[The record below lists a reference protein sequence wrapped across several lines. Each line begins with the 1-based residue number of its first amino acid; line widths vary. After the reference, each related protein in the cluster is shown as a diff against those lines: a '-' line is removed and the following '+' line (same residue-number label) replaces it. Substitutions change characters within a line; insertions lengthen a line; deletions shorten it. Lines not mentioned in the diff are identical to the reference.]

1 MNDKARQLFEY
12 LLAVNNLRFN
22 VIRDYSE
29 YDKSWN
35 KQSLEDYEGDVFL
48 YGEGN
53 DVEAVLEIHRQ
64 RITADV
70 LTPPQPDK
78 TIKEWITYPYNKENQ
93 LPQTPDPKVLLKD
106 GEKVEVKFEE
116 DRTRLRLFSEWKKEW
131 QVWAKEVIR
140 MKKVQSL
147 YELFFRIHQDFQ
159 KEGEGLELLL
169 GKTLFTWKHEVGNIH
184 HPLFTTKL
192 DIELDTDKGIITV
205 KPTNQG
211 YKLELNILSG
221 VSLPNIEGI
230 QNIGRLARYM
240 DVIEDDVRDL
250 SSQFMQLVDA
260 AGRTA
265 LNGEALLPSKDAVA
279 HLDEYV
285 ILLRKK
291 DNQVLKNDL
300 EQIIEVMQQED
311 YPVPATIDSIVGNEL
326 SEETMSNM
334 KWTEVGT
341 DLYFPLA
348 ANEEQKDI
356 ARRLATNYGLTV
368 QGPPGTGKTHTIAN
382 IVSHLLAHGKK
393 VLITSQKEN
402 PLKVLKDKIPEEIRD
417 LCVPV
422 LGGGRDSLREI
433 ETSIRMISEK
443 LGNASTKKLE
453 TEIIRSKEELDN
465 SRRKEAEFKSQL
477 LEYSKSE
484 KTEIEYKGNLIT
496 KADAAKMLIEEQL
509 EFKWIQDKIHINTDF
524 PLSEHEFKLL
534 WELRGKVQ
542 KADLYL
548 KQSILP
554 KTDLLKSPE
563 EMKKWL
569 NLGQN
574 LKHKHESAVFHTEK
588 VKFPIEQEFAVTIR
602 EQLSAIISMQEY
614 LKEDTAS
621 HKILD
626 DILAGETR
634 KERWINFLNDIK
646 SINNEMALINS
657 SIISFDIE
665 LPNKSD
671 YELESDV
678 YVLGERLRQN
688 KKPNAVFALTKG
700 KNAKYLWQTP
710 IINSKPVT
718 NVQEIE
724 ILQQHLLLKKKKAEV
739 VRTWNANLDEVN
751 GEFIDIEDKRII
763 SSIAK
768 KIASFENIINL
779 ANNIE
784 KFKRTSNRLSLENP
798 NWLDY
803 KLYSEML
810 KITDFV
816 FDVLNY
822 NEWEKDYTLYKGKLE
837 NTLKVQNTHP
847 IIQTLIQALQ
857 DQDETKW
864 ASILN
869 ELSVLRVKQ
878 EKVFQFVSFIYRVE
892 PQAPQTVIM
901 ITELLGKEAE
911 MPQNPHK
918 AWKLKSIYDWMIENQ
933 EFEAE
938 RIEAQIKTEQ
948 EYQKKLITSIVSNST
963 WLNQINRITES
974 QKRAL
979 VAWKNFIKRYGKGTG
994 NNKRYL
1000 ADARQEMEKAQS
1012 AIPVWIMPVNQVIE
1026 NFPVYNEKFDVI
1038 IFDESSQCD
1047 IMSVPVLLRGE
1058 KIVVVGDDE
1067 QISPYGIGT
1076 KDSEIEELIQ
1086 RYLEGVPNK
1095 RLFDHK
1101 ISLYEI
1107 ADQIFPKS
1115 GRLMLK
1121 EHFRCVPEIIQFSND
1136 LSYGGQMVPLRL
1148 PFEKEKIDPP
1158 VLAIK
1163 VENGYATEGSTMV
1176 NEPEADKIVEDIKT
1190 IISDPKYDDQTI
1202 GVITLQGTKQAA
1214 LIENKIREKIS
1225 ESEFVKRKIICGN
1238 AYSLQGD
1245 ERDIVFLSMVVA
1257 GNRRFVSMTKKDQQ
1271 QTFNVAASR
1280 AKNQM
1285 RLYHSVELDDLKK
1298 DCYRYKLLSYC
1309 KNPSRVNDII
1319 ENLEAKCDSTF
1330 EIDVLRMIA
1339 AKGYKV
1345 QPQVKVGKY
1354 RIDFV
1359 IEGIRDRLAI
1369 ECDGE
1374 RWHGPERWEEDMQR
1388 QYDLER
1394 AGWKFWRVR
1403 GRQFYYD
1410 PVAAMKSL
1418 WEKLQELGIEPNLVE
1433 NSVELQDQKETRP
1446 KIERV
1451 TLKPRHSVK
1460 CIKPVIE
1467 KKETKDQ
1474 YVKAQSGK
1482 IELALTDF
1490 PEPTKGKVEQI
1501 ALFDEEIKI
1510 NMSDQP
1516 YEKFSLN
1523 NFFKQRSLKV
1533 IDQREK
1539 GGNLWVVGGDELESL
1554 MEELD
1559 RMGIKFNFTQKG
1571 SKSTNY
1577 LPGWYSLFK
1586 N

>member
-22 VIRDYSE
+22 VIRDYTE

-35 KQSLEDYEGDVFL
+35 KQSLEEYGEDVFL
-48 YGEGN
+48 FGKGKDE
-53 DVEAVLEIHRQ
+53 EAVLEIHRQ
-64 RITADV
+64 KLTTDV

-78 TIKEWITYPYNKENQ
+78 KIKEWITYSYNKESQ
-93 LPQTPDPKVLLKD
+93 QPKVPDPKVVIKD
-106 GEKVEVKFEE
+106 NEKVQVNFEDDTSRVK
-116 DRTRLRLFSEWKKEW
+116 LFSEWKNEW
-131 QVWAKEVIR
+131 YKWAEEVTR

-169 GKTLFTWKHEVGNIH
+169 GETLFTWKHEVGTIN

-192 DIELDTDKGIITV
+192 DIELDTDKGVITV

-221 VSLPNIEGI
+221 ISLPNMEGI
-230 QNIGRLARYM
+230 QNIGRLARYK
-240 DVIEDDVRDL
+240 DVLEEDVKDL

-260 AGRTA
+260 GGRTSDK
-265 LNGEALLPSKDAVA
+265 GETLLPSKNAVG
-279 HLDEYV
+279 HLEEFV

-300 EQIIEVMQQED
+300 EQIIDLMQEED
-311 YPVPATIDSIVGNEL
+311 YPVPATIDSIVGNKIN
-326 SEETMSNM
+326 EETIHNL
-334 KWTEVGT
+334 KWDEVGT

-402 PLKVLKDKIPEEIRD
+402 PLKVLKNKIPEEIRD

-433 ETSIRMISEK
+433 EKSIRTISEK
-443 LGNASTKKLE
+443 LGNASTEKLKA
-453 TEIIRSKEELDN
+453 EIAQSKEELDK
-465 SRRKEAEFKSQL
+465 SRRKEAKLKNQL

-484 KTEIEYKGNLIT
+484 RTEIEYKGNVMT
-496 KADAAKMLIEEQL
+496 KADAAKMLFEESL
-509 EFKWIQDKIHINTDF
+509 DYKWILDKIQLNANLPISEEEFQSLWILRARLKKENLNLKEYILPETDF
-524 PLSEHEFKLL
+524 
-534 WELRGKVQ
+534 
-542 KADLYL
+542 
-548 KQSILP
+548 
-554 KTDLLKSPE
+554 LKSPE

-569 NLGQN
+569 NLGRD
-574 LKHKHESAVFHTEK
+574 LKHKNDIAIVHTDK
-588 VKFPIEQEFAVTIR
+588 VRFPIEKEYAQMLK
-602 EQLSAIISMQEY
+602 EQLLAI
-614 LKEDTAS
+614 LAHKVFLAEDSAS

-634 KERWINFLNDIK
+634 KERWVTFLNEMK
-646 SINNEMALINS
+646 TTNLEMASINS
-657 SIISFDIE
+657 SIISYDIQ
-665 LPNKSD
+665 LPNKTD
-671 YELESDV
+671 FELEADIH
-678 YVLGERLRQN
+678 VLGERLRQN
-688 KKPNAVFALTKG
+688 KKPNAVFGLTKG
-700 KNAKYLWQTP
+700 KNARYLWQTP
-710 IINSKPVT
+710 TINGQPVR
-718 NVQEIE
+718 NIEEIE
-724 ILQQHLLLKKKKAEV
+724 VLQQHLLLKKKKQNA
-739 VRTWNANLDEVN
+739 VRTWNANLDEVS
-751 GEFIDIEDKRII
+751 GEFIEYEDKRLI
-763 SSIAK
+763 SSIDK
-768 KIASFENIINL
+768 KIDEFENIISF
-779 ANNIE
+779 ADKIE
-784 KFKRTSNRLSLENP
+784 KFMDTVNRLNLRNK
-798 NWLDY
+798 NWLSYDFY
-803 KLYSEML
+803 KELYN
-810 KITDFV
+810 ITEFV

-822 NEWEKDYTLYKGKLE
+822 NEWKLDYSLYEEKLANAHKE
-837 NTLKVQNTHP
+837 QNMHP
-847 IIQTLIQALQ
+847 IMKTLLQ
-857 DQDETKW
+857 VLNEEDENRW
-864 ASILN
+864 ASILT
-869 ELSVLRVKQ
+869 ELSTLRSTKEEVLEFYNLLSRLEQ
-878 EKVFQFVSFIYRVE
+878 
-892 PQAPQTVIM
+892 QAPQTASM
-901 ITELLGKEAE
+901 IIDLMGNEIE
-911 MPQNPHK
+911 MPKNPSK
-918 AWKLKSIYDWMIENQ
+918 AWELKSLYNWMTENQ
-933 EFEAE
+933 EFEIE
-938 RIEAQIKTEQ
+938 RMEGNIKTEQ
-948 EYQKKLITSIVSNST
+948 EYQKKLIISIVSNST
-963 WLNQINRITES
+963 WLNQINRITET

-1000 ADARQEMEKAQS
+1000 TDARQEMEKAQS

-1148 PFEKEKIDPP
+1148 PFENEKIDPP

-1163 VENGYATEGSTMV
+1163 VEEGYASEGTNFV
-1176 NEPEADKIVEDIKT
+1176 NMPEAEKIVEDIET
-1190 IISDPKYDDQTI
+1190 IIDDPKYNDQTI

-1214 LIENKIREKIS
+1214 HIENRIREKIS

-1257 GNRRFVSMTKKDQQ
+1257 GNRRFVAMTKKDQQ

-1309 KNPSRVNDII
+1309 KNPTRVNDII
-1319 ENLEAKCDSTF
+1319 ENLEEQCDSPF
-1330 EIDVLRMIA
+1330 EVDVLRMIV
-1339 AKGYKV
+1339 AKGYNIK
-1345 QPQVKVGKY
+1345 PQVKVGKF

-1374 RWHGPERWEEDMQR
+1374 RWHGPEKWEEDMQR

-1410 PVAAMKSL
+1410 RVSAMESL
-1418 WEKLQELGIEPNLVE
+1418 WEKLEELGIEPNLI
-1433 NSVELQDQKETRP
+1433 D
-1446 KIERV
+1446 
-1451 TLKPRHSVK
+1451 HSEEQLV
-1460 CIKPVIE
+1460 
-1467 KKETKDQ
+1467 KKEKIPKNERLNLKARHTPVTREERIIQ
-1474 YVKAQSGK
+1474 YVSTPNGQIKFDLSGH
-1482 IELALTDF
+1482 T
-1490 PEPTKGKVEQI
+1490 EPSKGSFEQI
-1501 ALFDEEIKI
+1501 ALLEEDNKI
-1510 NMSDQP
+1510 TVADYQP
-1516 YEKFSLN
+1516 SSFSLL
-1523 NFFKQRSLKV
+1523 NFLKERKLRV

-1539 GGNLWVVGGDELESL
+1539 GGNLWVVGG
-1554 MEELD
+1554 EELD
-1559 RMGIKFNFTQKG
+1559 TLMEILDKKGVKFNFTQKG

-1577 LPGWYSLFK
+1577 LPGWYSSYRD
-1586 N
+1586 

>member
-1 MNDKARQLFEY
+1 VNEKARQLFEY

-22 VIRDYSE
+22 VIRDYTE

-35 KQSLEDYEGDVFL
+35 KQSLEEYGEDVFL
-48 YGEGN
+48 FGN
-53 DVEAVLEIHRQ
+53 GKDEEAILEIHRQ
-64 RITADV
+64 KITTDV

-78 TIKEWITYPYNKENQ
+78 KIKEWITYPYNKENQ
-93 LPQTPDPKVLLKD
+93 HPQMPDPKVVLK
-106 GEKVEVKFEE
+106 GNEKEEEKFE
-116 DRTRLRLFSEWKKEW
+116 DDSSRVKLFSEWKKDW
-131 QVWAKEVIR
+131 HDWATEVTR

-159 KEGEGLELLL
+159 REGEGLELLL
-169 GKTLFTWKHEVGNIH
+169 GETLFTWKHEVGTIH

-192 DIELDTDKGIITV
+192 DIELDTDKGVITV

-221 VSLPNIEGI
+221 ISLPNMEGI
-230 QNIGRLARYM
+230 QNIGRLARYK
-240 DVIEDDVRDL
+240 DVLEEDVKDL

-260 AGRTA
+260 GGRTSDI
-265 LNGEALLPSKDAVA
+265 GETLLPTKNAVG

-300 EQIIEVMQQED
+300 EQIIELMQEED
-311 YPVPATIDSIVGNEL
+311 YPVPATIDSIVGNQIN
-326 SEETMSNM
+326 EETIHNL
-334 KWTEVGT
+334 KWDEVGT

-433 ETSIRMISEK
+433 EKSIRTISEK
-443 LGNASTKKLE
+443 LGNASTEKLE
-453 TEIIRSKEELDN
+453 AEITRSKEELDK
-465 SRRKEAEFKSQL
+465 SRRKEAKLKSQL

-484 KTEIEYKGNLIT
+484 RTEIEYKGNVMT
-496 KADAAKMLIEEQL
+496 KADAAKMLIEEPL
-509 EFKWIQDKIHINTDF
+509 DYKWILDKIQLNTNLPISEEEF
-524 PLSEHEFKLL
+524 LSL
-534 WELRGKVQ
+534 WGLRGRLK
-542 KADLYL
+542 KEDLYL
-548 KQSILP
+548 KESILP
-554 KTDLLKSPE
+554 ETDFLKSPE

-569 NLGQN
+569 NLGRD
-574 LKHKHESAVFHTEK
+574 LKHKNDTAIVHTDK
-588 VKFPIEQEFAVTIR
+588 VRFPIEKEYAQTIK
-602 EQLSAIISMQEY
+602 EQLSAILAYKE
-614 LKEDTAS
+614 LLAEDTAS

-626 DILAGETR
+626 DILAGDTR
-634 KERWINFLNDIK
+634 KERWVTFLKEMESMNK
-646 SINNEMALINS
+646 EMASINS
-657 SIISFDIE
+657 SIISYDIN
-665 LPNKSD
+665 LPDKSD
-671 YELESDV
+671 YELEADI

-688 KKPNAVFALTKG
+688 KKPNAVFGLTKG

-710 IINSKPVT
+710 IINGQPVR
-718 NVQEIE
+718 NVEEIDV
-724 ILQQHLLLKKKKAEV
+724 LQQHLLLKKKKEEA
-739 VRTWNANLDEVN
+739 VRTWNANLDEVR
-751 GEFIDIEDKRII
+751 GEFIDHEDKRLI
-763 SSIAK
+763 SSIDK
-768 KIASFENIINL
+768 KIADFEKIISL
-779 ANNIE
+779 ADKIV
-784 KFKRTSNRLSLENP
+784 KFKEAANRLNISNE

-803 KLYSEML
+803 DFYNELY
-810 KITDFV
+810 KITGFV

-822 NEWEKDYTLYKGKLE
+822 NEWKNDYSLYEEKLE
-837 NTLKVQNTHP
+837 NALKVQNTHP
-847 IIQTLIQALQ
+847 IMKTLIQVLQ
-857 DQDETKW
+857 EQDEKRW
-864 ASILN
+864 ASILA
-869 ELSVLRVKQ
+869 EISTLRSTKEEVL
-878 EKVFQFVSFIYRVE
+878 QFHSLVSRLE
-892 PQAPQTVIM
+892 QQAPQTAAM
-901 ITELLGKEAE
+901 IIDLMRNEVE
-911 MPQNPHK
+911 MPQNPSR
-918 AWKLKSIYDWMIENQ
+918 AWELKSLYDWMTENQ
-933 EFEAE
+933 EVKAE
-938 RIEAQIKTEQ
+938 RMEGHIKAEQ
-948 EYQKKLITSIVSNST
+948 VYQKKLITSIVSNST
-963 WLNQINRITES
+963 WLNQINRITET

-1000 ADARQEMEKAQS
+1000 TDARQEMEKAQS

-1076 KDSEIEELIQ
+1076 KDAEIEELIQ

-1148 PFEKEKIDPP
+1148 PFENEKIDPP

-1163 VENGYATEGSTMV
+1163 VDEGYATEGSNFV
-1176 NEPEADKIVEDIKT
+1176 NMPEAEKIVEDIET
-1190 IISDPKYDDQTI
+1190 IISDAKYNDQTI

-1214 LIENKIREKIS
+1214 LIENRIREKIS

-1257 GNRRFVSMTKKDQQ
+1257 GNRRFVAMTKKDQQ

-1285 RLYHSVELDDLKK
+1285 RLYHSVDLDDLKK

-1309 KNPSRVNDII
+1309 KNPTRVNDIV
-1319 ENLEAKCDSTF
+1319 ENLEEQCDSPF
-1330 EIDVLRMIA
+1330 EVDVLRMIV
-1339 AKGYKV
+1339 AKGYKI

-1374 RWHGPERWEEDMQR
+1374 RWHGPEKWEGDMQR

-1410 PVAAMKSL
+1410 RVAAMESL
-1418 WEKLQELGIEPNLVE
+1418 WEKLEKLGIEPTPIE
-1433 NSVELQDQKETRP
+1433 NSEEQLTQKENRP

-1451 TLKPRHSVK
+1451 NLKAQPAAVTREK
-1460 CIKPVIE
+1460 ERIK
-1467 KKETKDQ
+1467 Q
-1474 YVKAQSGK
+1474 YVAPNGQIKLDLSG
-1482 IELALTDF
+1482 LT
-1490 PEPTKGKVEQI
+1490 EPSKGSMEQI
-1501 ALFDEEIKI
+1501 ALFEEENKI
-1510 NMSDQP
+1510 TENDDQHTS
-1516 YEKFSLN
+1516 FSLLN
-1523 NFFKQRSLKV
+1523 YLKQRKLKV
-1533 IDQREK
+1533 IDQRDK
-1539 GGNLWVVGGDELESL
+1539 GGNLWVVAGDEIEPL

-1559 RMGIKFNFTQKG
+1559 KMDIKFNFTQNG

-1577 LPGWYSLFK
+1577 MPGWYSSYRD
-1586 N
+1586 